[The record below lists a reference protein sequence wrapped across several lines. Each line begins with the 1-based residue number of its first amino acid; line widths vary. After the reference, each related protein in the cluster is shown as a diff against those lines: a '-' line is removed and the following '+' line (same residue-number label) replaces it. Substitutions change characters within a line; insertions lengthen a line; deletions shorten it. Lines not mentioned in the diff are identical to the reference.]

1 MEPKCVRKR
10 EEREALPYLSQDS
23 SRSVGSRGRQRGPS
37 LPFSG
42 QQQVCGQQGQTER
55 PFPTF
60 LRTAAGLWAAGADRE
75 ALPYLSQDSSR
86 GRQRGPSLPFSGQQQ
101 VCEQQGQTERPFP
114 TFLRTAAG
122 LWAAGAA
129 DVAAAPLR
137 TTLAAADTEEQ
148 DEEQSSNHYEQH
160 RQPVWRHSHNTGYHY
175 IR

>member
-1 MEPKCVRKR
+1 M
-10 EEREALPYLSQDS
+10 
-23 SRSVGSRGRQRGPS
+23 SVGSRGRQ
-37 LPFSG
+37 
-42 QQQVCGQQGQTER
+42 
-55 PFPTF
+55 
-60 LRTAAGLWAAGADRE
+60 
-75 ALPYLSQDSSR
+75 
-86 GRQRGPSLPFSGQQQ
+86 
-101 VCEQQGQTERPFP
+101 RPFP

-160 RQPVWRHSHNTGYHY
+160 RQPVWRQPQHRISLHQMTNHYEQHRQPVWRHSHNTGYHY